1 MSAHPRL
8 QRFLDEHLPLI
19 EREMYRFLPK
29 QEPATFLYNPM
40 RDYPERGGKRFRP
53 ALVLLAC
60 EALGADKLKA
70 LTTAAAFEIL
80 QSFLLIH
87 DDIED
92 DSEVR
97 RGKPCLHKTYGVPLA
112 INVGDFLH
120 AKVYEVLLT
129 NHSSLGW
136 EITRRLIE
144 EMVQVCEVTCEGQA
158 YDIGWIHEQK
168 VPAVDE
174 FLTMLTKKT
183 GWYSGRGPCRAG
195 GIIAGAD
202 EEAIEF
208 IGNFGEAIAVAF
220 QLRDDLLNLTIRS
233 EEANHAPSGMKGR
246 YGKERGGDIAEGKRT
261 LMIIDLFHRCTEDER
276 HEVAA
281 ILNRDRRQTTQNE
294 VEKVIALLHRYGS
307 IHYAQEICEAKAE
320 QGLSY
325 LDRLP
330 DSETKMMLYEMA
342 EFLIQRS
349 S

>member
-1 MSAHPRL
+1 M
-8 QRFLDEHLPLI
+8 I
-19 EREMYRFLPK
+19 EREMYRFLPR

-53 ALVLLAC
+53 VLVLLAC
-60 EALGADKLKA
+60 EALGGDKLKA
-70 LTTAAAFEIL
+70 ITTAAAFEIL

-97 RGKPCLHKTYGVPLA
+97 RGKPCLHKTYGVPLS

-129 NHSSLGW
+129 NSSSLG
-136 EITRRLIE
+136 EETTLRLIR
-144 EMVQVCEVTCEGQA
+144 EMVHVCEVTCEGQA

-168 VPAVDE
+168 VPTVDE

-183 GWYSGRGPCRAG
+183 GGYSGRGPCVAG

-202 EEAIEF
+202 EKAIET

-220 QLRDDLLNLTIRS
+220 QIRDDLLNLTIRP
-233 EEANHAPSGMKGR
+233 EEAGHAPSGMKGR

-276 HEVAA
+276 REVAA
-281 ILNRDRRQTTQNE
+281 ILNRDRRQTTQDE
-294 VEKVIALLHRYGS
+294 VERVIAMLHRYGS
-307 IHYAQEICEAKAE
+307 IRYAQEVCEARVKH
-320 QGLSY
+320 GLTY
-325 LDRLP
+325 LDQLP
-330 DSETKMMLYEMA
+330 DSESKMILYEMA
-342 EFLIQRS
+342 EFLSQRS